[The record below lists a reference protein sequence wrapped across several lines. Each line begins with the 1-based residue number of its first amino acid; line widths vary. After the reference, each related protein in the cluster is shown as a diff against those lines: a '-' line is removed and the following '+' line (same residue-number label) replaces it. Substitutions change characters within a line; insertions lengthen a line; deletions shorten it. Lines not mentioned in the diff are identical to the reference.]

1 MDFDSFKWTSNTGL
15 YECYGN
21 SCQKFA
27 EFLVVYLLFKLLRKT
42 NHQWILVAVF
52 DETSD
57 IIRKSARIKPFEAFF
72 RIN

>member
-15 YECYGN
+15 YECYCN

-27 EFLVVYLLFKLLRKT
+27 EFLVVYLLFKLLRET
-42 NHQWILVAVF
+42 YHQWILVAVF

>member
-1 MDFDSFKWTSNTGL
+1 MDFYTFKRTSNTGL
-15 YECYGN
+15 HQCNCN

-27 EFLVVYLLFKLLRKT
+27 EFLIVDLLLKLLRQAY
-42 NHQWILVAVF
+42 HQWILIAVL

>member
-15 YECYGN
+15 HECNSN

-27 EFLVVYLLFKLLRKT
+27 EFLVVYLLLELLRET
-42 NHQWILVAVF
+42 YHQWVLVAVLY
-52 DETSD
+52 ETSN
-57 IIRKSARIKPFEAFF
+57 IIGKSACIKPFEALF